1 MLDPKLIKEKPE
13 MIRNMLKSRAVE
25 FDLDELIKTD
35 EKRREFIIKTDE
47 LRKKKNQV
55 GIRISE
61 KKKAKEDASS
71 ILAEMKNISS
81 ELTKLE
87 SEQEEIENK
96 YLKLASTI
104 PNLVHES
111 VPIGIDDSANIEIK
125 KWGNIPKFDF
135 KVKDHIDISENLNLV
150 DLERAAKVA
159 GARFYYLKN
168 DLVRLNQALIN
179 FGLDFLAEKGY
190 SLIQP
195 PYMINRESME
205 GAVIAEDFEEVI
217 YKIQDEDLYMIGT
230 SEHAMAAMHSKEI
243 IEGKNIPMKY
253 AGISPCFRK
262 EAGAHGR
269 DQKGIFRVHQFDK
282 IEQFVFSK
290 PEDSWKEHE
299 KLLAVAEEFYQ
310 KLEIP
315 YRVML
320 LSTGD
325 IGKISAKT
333 YDIEAWMAGQNAY
346 REIVSCS
353 NCLEYQAR
361 RLKIRFR
368 DKTNE
373 DTQYIHTLNSTLI
386 ATTRVL
392 VSIMENFQ
400 TKEGHIR
407 IPQGFTAI
415 YGKSERDI
423 LTYPYI
429 LDLKFVKNWHA
440 EKVE

>member
-1 MLDPKLIKEKPE
+1 MLDPKLIKENPE
-13 MIRNMLKSRAVE
+13 IIRSMLKSRAVE
-25 FDLDELIKTD
+25 FDLDRLIELDK
-35 EKRREFIIKTDE
+35 KRREFIIKTDE

-55 GIRISE
+55 AIIISE
-61 KKKAKEDASS
+61 KKKGGEDISS
-71 ILAEMKNISS
+71 ILAEMKNISN
-81 ELTKLE
+81 EITELE
-87 SEQEEIENK
+87 SEQENIESK
-96 YLKLASTI
+96 YLKLALTI

-111 VPIGIDDSANIEIK
+111 VPIGVDDSANIEIK
-125 KWGNIPKFDF
+125 KWGNIPEFDF
-135 KVKDHIDISENLNLV
+135 KIKDHIDISEDLNLV

-168 DLVRLNQALIN
+168 DLVRLNQALIH

-217 YKIQDEDLYMIGT
+217 YKIQEEDLYMIGT

-243 IEGKNIPMKY
+243 IEGKEIPMKY

-299 KLLAVAEEFYQ
+299 KMLAVAEEFYQ

-392 VSIMENFQ
+392 VAIMENFQ
-400 TKEGHIR
+400 TKDGHIR
-407 IPQGFTAI
+407 IPQVLQGYMGNQKEI
-415 YGKSERDI
+415 
-423 LTYPYI
+423 
-429 LDLKFVKNWHA
+429 
-440 EKVE
+440 

>member
-1 MLDPKLIKEKPE
+1 MLDPKLIKEKPQI
-13 MIRNMLKSRAVE
+13 IRDMLKDRAVD
-25 FDLDELIKTD
+25 FDLETLIESD
-35 EKRREFIIKTDE
+35 QKRRELIIKTDE

-55 GIRISE
+55 ALEISQ
-61 KKKAKEDASS
+61 KKKAGEDASD
-71 ILAEMKNISS
+71 ILSQMKDVSAQ
-81 ELTKLE
+81 LTKLE
-87 SEQEEIENK
+87 LEQETVENA
-96 YLKLASTI
+96 YSKLAFTI

-111 VPIGIDDSANIEIK
+111 VPVGTDESANKEIK
-125 KWGNIPKFDF
+125 KWGEIPNFDF
-135 KVKDHIDISENLNLV
+135 KINDHIDISENLDLV

-168 DLVRLNQALIN
+168 DLVRLNQSLIHY
-179 FGLDFLAEKGY
+179 GLDFLAKKEY

-205 GAVIAEDFEEVI
+205 GAVIADDFEEVI
-217 YKIQDEDLYMIGT
+217 YKIEDEDLYMIGT
-230 SEHAMAAMHSKEI
+230 SEHAMAAMRAKEI
-243 IEGKNIPMKY
+243 LEGKDLPLRY
-253 AGISPCFRK
+253 AGVSPCFRK

-282 IEQFVFSK
+282 IEQFVFSR

-299 KLLAVAEEFYQ
+299 KMLAVAEEFYQ
-310 KLEIP
+310 NLEIP
-315 YRVML
+315 YKVML
-320 LSTGD
+320 LSSGD
-325 IGKISAKT
+325 MGKISAKT

-373 DTQYIHTLNSTLI
+373 DTQYVHTLNSTLV

-400 TKEGHIR
+400 TKDGHIR
-407 IPQGFTAI
+407 IPSVLQSYMGNQKEI
-415 YGKSERDI
+415 
-423 LTYPYI
+423 
-429 LDLKFVKNWHA
+429 
-440 EKVE
+440 

>member
-13 MIRNMLKSRAVE
+13 IIRNMLKSRAVE
-25 FDLDELIKTD
+25 FDLDALIELD
-35 EKRREFIIKTDE
+35 QKRREFIIKTDD
-47 LRKKKNQV
+47 LRKKKNQIA
-55 GIRISE
+55 IRISE
-61 KKKAKEDASS
+61 KKKGGEDISS
-71 ILAEMKNISS
+71 ILAEMKNISN
-81 ELTKLE
+81 ELTELE
-87 SEQEEIENK
+87 SEQENIENK

-111 VPIGIDDSANIEIK
+111 VPIGADDSANKEIK
-125 KWGNIPKFDF
+125 KWGDIPKFDF
-135 KVKDHIDISENLNLV
+135 KIKDHIDISEDLDLV

-168 DLVRLNQALIN
+168 DLVRLNQALVH

-190 SLIQP
+190 SLVQP
-195 PYMINRESME
+195 PYMINKKSME

-217 YKIQDEDLYMIGT
+217 YKIQEEDLYMIGT

-243 IEGKNIPMKY
+243 IEGKNIPMRY

-282 IEQFVFSK
+282 IEQFIFAK

-299 KLLAVAEEFYQ
+299 KMLAIAEEFYQ

-392 VSIMENFQ
+392 VAIMENFQ
-400 TKEGHIR
+400 TKDGHIR
-407 IPQGFTAI
+407 IPQVLQSYMGNQTEI
-415 YGKSERDI
+415 
-423 LTYPYI
+423 
-429 LDLKFVKNWHA
+429 
-440 EKVE
+440 

>member
-13 MIRNMLKSRAVE
+13 IIRDMLKSRAVE
-25 FDLDELIKTD
+25 FDLDGLIESD
-35 EKRREFIIKTDE
+35 QKRREFIIKTDE

-55 GIRISE
+55 AMVISE
-61 KKKAKEDASS
+61 KKKAGEDASS
-71 ILAEMKNISS
+71 ILTEMKNIST
-81 ELTKLE
+81 ELTELE
-87 SEQEEIENK
+87 SDQEEIEKK

-104 PNLVHES
+104 PNLVDKS
-111 VPIGIDDSANIEIK
+111 VPIGPDESANKEIK
-125 KWGNIPKFDF
+125 KWGDIPKFDF
-135 KVKDHIDISENLNLV
+135 KIKDHIDISEDLNLV

-168 DLVRLNQALIN
+168 DLVRLNQALIH

-190 SLIQP
+190 SLVQP

-217 YKIQDEDLYMIGT
+217 YKVQEEDLYMIGT

-282 IEQFVFSK
+282 IEQFIFSK

-299 KLLAVAEEFYQ
+299 KMLEIAEEFYQ
-310 KLEIP
+310 KLGIP

-392 VSIMENFQ
+392 VAIMENFQ
-400 TKEGHIR
+400 TKDGHIR
-407 IPQGFTAI
+407 IPQVLQSYMGNQKEI
-415 YGKSERDI
+415 
-423 LTYPYI
+423 
-429 LDLKFVKNWHA
+429 
-440 EKVE
+440 

>member
-13 MIRNMLKSRAVE
+13 IVRNMLKSRAVE
-25 FDLDELIKTD
+25 FDLDALIESD
-35 EKRREFIIKTDE
+35 QKRREFIIKTDE
-47 LRKKKNQV
+47 LRKKKNQMATM
-55 GIRISE
+55 ISE
-61 KKKAKEDASS
+61 KKKGGEDISL
-71 ILAEMKNISS
+71 ILAEMKNISN
-81 ELTKLE
+81 ELTKIEL
-87 SEQEEIENK
+87 EQESIESK

-111 VPIGIDDSANIEIK
+111 VPIGTDDSANKEIK
-125 KWGNIPKFDF
+125 KWGDIPKFDF
-135 KVKDHIDISENLNLV
+135 KIKDHIDISEDLDLV

-168 DLVRLNQALIN
+168 DLVRLNQALIH

-195 PYMINRESME
+195 PYMINRKSME

-217 YKIQDEDLYMIGT
+217 YKIQEEDLYMIGT

-243 IEGKNIPMKY
+243 IEGKDIPIKY

-282 IEQFVFSK
+282 IEQFVFAK

-299 KLLAVAEEFYQ
+299 KMLAVAEEFYQ

-320 LSTGD
+320 LSTG
-325 IGKISAKT
+325 
-333 YDIEAWMAGQNAY
+333 Y
-346 REIVSCS
+346 RE
-353 NCLEYQAR
+353 
-361 RLKIRFR
+361 
-368 DKTNE
+368 
-373 DTQYIHTLNSTLI
+373 
-386 ATTRVL
+386 
-392 VSIMENFQ
+392 NF
-400 TKEGHIR
+400 
-407 IPQGFTAI
+407 
-415 YGKSERDI
+415 S
-423 LTYPYI
+423 
-429 LDLKFVKNWHA
+429 KNI
-440 EKVE
+440 

>member
-13 MIRNMLKSRAVE
+13 VIKDMLKARSVE
-25 FDLDELIKTD
+25 FDLEGLID
-35 EKRREFIIKTDE
+35 SDQKRREFITKTDE

-55 GIRISE
+55 ALNISE
-61 KKKAKEDASS
+61 KKKKGEDISS
-71 ILAEMKNISS
+71 ILVEMKSVS
-81 ELTKLE
+81 EELSKLE
-87 SEQEEIENK
+87 VDQNNIEKK
-96 YLKLASTI
+96 YLKLATSI
-104 PNLVHES
+104 PNLIHES
-111 VPIGIDDSANIEIK
+111 VPIGKDDESNKEIK
-125 KWGNIPKFDF
+125 KWGNIPEFDF
-135 KVKDHIDISENLNLV
+135 KIKDHIDISEDLDLV

-179 FGLDFLAEKGY
+179 FGLDFLREKGY
-190 SLIQP
+190 SVVQP

-217 YKIQDEDLYMIGT
+217 YKIDNQDLYMIGT

-243 IEGKNIPMKY
+243 IEGKDIPKKY

-299 KLLAVAEEFYQ
+299 KLLSIAEEFYQ

-325 IGKISAKT
+325 TGNISAKT

-373 DTQYIHTLNSTLI
+373 DTQYVHTLNSTLI

-392 VSIMENFQ
+392 VAIMENFQ
-400 TKEGHIR
+400 TKDGHIR
-407 IPQGFTAI
+407 IPEVLQGYMGNQKEI
-415 YGKSERDI
+415 
-423 LTYPYI
+423 
-429 LDLKFVKNWHA
+429 
-440 EKVE
+440 

>member
-1 MLDPKLIKEKPE
+1 MLDPKLIKEKSQ
-13 MIRNMLKSRAVE
+13 MIRDMLKSRSVD
-25 FDLDELIKTD
+25 FDLDGLIESD
-35 EKRREFIIKTDE
+35 QKRRELIIKTDE
-47 LRKKKNQV
+47 LRKKKNQLALQ
-55 GIRISE
+55 ISQ
-61 KKKAKEDASS
+61 KKKSGEEISS
-71 ILAEMKNISS
+71 VLTEMKGVS
-81 ELTKLE
+81 EDLGKLE
-87 SEQEEIENK
+87 SKQEDIEKK
-96 YLKLASTI
+96 YSRLALTI

-111 VPIGIDDSANIEIK
+111 VPIGIDETANKEIR
-125 KWGNIPKFDF
+125 KWGEIPNFDF
-135 KVKDHIDISENLNLV
+135 KINDHIDISENLDVV

-168 DLVRLNQALIN
+168 DLVRLNQSLIHY
-179 FGLDFLAEKGY
+179 GLDFLAKKEY

-205 GAVIAEDFEEVI
+205 GAVIADDFEEVI
-217 YKIQDEDLYMIGT
+217 YKIEDEDLYMIGT

-243 IEGKNIPMKY
+243 LEGKDLPLKY

-282 IEQFVFSK
+282 IEQFVFSR

-299 KLLAVAEEFYQ
+299 KMLSVVEEFYQ
-310 KLEIP
+310 ELEIP
-315 YRVML
+315 HKVML

-325 IGKISAKT
+325 MGKISAKT
-333 YDIEAWMAGQNAY
+333 YDVEGWMAGQNAY

-353 NCLEYQAR
+353 NCLDYQAR

-373 DTQYIHTLNSTLI
+373 DTQYVHTLNSTLI
-386 ATTRVL
+386 ATTRIL

-400 TKEGHIR
+400 TKDGHIR
-407 IPQGFTAI
+407 IPRVLQSYMGNQKEI
-415 YGKSERDI
+415 
-423 LTYPYI
+423 
-429 LDLKFVKNWHA
+429 
-440 EKVE
+440 

>member
-13 MIRNMLKSRAVE
+13 IIRNMLKSRAVE
-25 FDLDELIKTD
+25 FDLEGLIESD
-35 EKRREFIIKTDE
+35 QKRREFIIKTDE

-55 GIRISE
+55 AISISE
-61 KKKAKEDASS
+61 KKKAGDDVST
-71 ILAEMKNISS
+71 ILIEMKNISN

-87 SEQEEIENK
+87 SEQVEIEKK

-104 PNLVHES
+104 PNLIHDS
-111 VPIGIDDSANIEIK
+111 VPIGIDDSSNKEIK

-135 KVKDHIDISENLNLV
+135 KIKDHIDISEDLDLV

-168 DLVRLNQALIN
+168 DLVRLNQALIH
-179 FGLDFLAEKGY
+179 FGLDFLTEKGY

-217 YKIQDEDLYMIGT
+217 YKVEEEDLYMIGT

-243 IEGKNIPMKY
+243 IEGKKIPMKY
-253 AGISPCFRK
+253 AGVSPCFRK

-282 IEQFVFSK
+282 IEQFIFSK

-299 KLLAVAEEFYQ
+299 KMLAVAEEFYQ

-373 DTQYIHTLNSTLI
+373 DTQYVHTLNSTLI

-392 VSIMENFQ
+392 VAIMENFQ
-400 TKEGHIR
+400 TKDGHIR
-407 IPQGFTAI
+407 IPQVLQSYMGNQKEI
-415 YGKSERDI
+415 Q
-423 LTYPYI
+423 
-429 LDLKFVKNWHA
+429 
-440 EKVE
+440 

>member
-1 MLDPKLIKEKPE
+1 MLDPKLIKEKPQI
-13 MIRNMLKSRAVE
+13 IRDMLKDRAVD
-25 FDLDELIKTD
+25 FDLETLIESD
-35 EKRREFIIKTDE
+35 QKRRELIIKTDE

-55 GIRISE
+55 ALEISQ
-61 KKKAKEDASS
+61 KKKAGEDASD
-71 ILAEMKNISS
+71 ILSQMKDVSAQI
-81 ELTKLE
+81 TKLE
-87 SEQEEIENK
+87 SEQETVENI
-96 YLKLASTI
+96 YSKLALTI

-111 VPIGIDDSANIEIK
+111 VPVGTDESANKEIK
-125 KWGNIPKFDF
+125 KWGEIPNFDF
-135 KVKDHIDISENLNLV
+135 KINDHIDISENLDLV

-168 DLVRLNQALIN
+168 DLVRLNQSLIHY
-179 FGLDFLAEKGY
+179 GLDFLAKKEY

-205 GAVIAEDFEEVI
+205 GAVIADDFEEVI
-217 YKIQDEDLYMIGT
+217 YKIEDEDLYMIGT
-230 SEHAMAAMHSKEI
+230 SEHAMAAMRAKEI
-243 IEGKNIPMKY
+243 LEGKDLPLRY
-253 AGISPCFRK
+253 AGVSPCFRK

-282 IEQFVFSK
+282 IEQFVFSR

-299 KLLAVAEEFYQ
+299 KMLAVAEEFYQ
-310 KLEIP
+310 NLEIP
-315 YRVML
+315 YKVML
-320 LSTGD
+320 LSSGD
-325 IGKISAKT
+325 MGKISAKT

-373 DTQYIHTLNSTLI
+373 DTQYVHTLNSTLV

-400 TKEGHIR
+400 TKDGHIR
-407 IPQGFTAI
+407 IPSVLQSYMGNQKEI
-415 YGKSERDI
+415 
-423 LTYPYI
+423 
-429 LDLKFVKNWHA
+429 
-440 EKVE
+440 